1 MVIEQSNVITP
12 PCAGVFPRENGPD
25 ARRAHSWRVRPS
37 DTFHDVANDCVTYLR
52 CLFTSFVMSNIDTWP
67 LPPKIGLSLSSA
79 LIMRRFF
86 ASCRLFF
93 LMYCQSFLVTS
104 VRGIGEAP
112 TTGASCADGVIGF
125 MNAGF
130 GARLVFF
137 AGAFF
142 AAAFF
147 AGAFFA
153 AAFFAPFLAA
163 FFLAV
168 AIDSSPGG

>member
-1 MVIEQSNVITP
+1 
-12 PCAGVFPRENGPD
+12 
-25 ARRAHSWRVRPS
+25 
-37 DTFHDVANDCVTYLR
+37 
-52 CLFTSFVMSNIDTWP
+52 MSNIETWP

-86 ASCRLFF
+86 ASWRLFF
-93 LMYCQSFLVTS
+93 LMYCQSFFVTS
-104 VRGIGEAP
+104 VRGIGFEP
-112 TTGASCADGVIGF
+112 TTGASCADGVMAF
-125 MNAGF
+125 MNAGL
-130 GARLVFF
+130 GARLAFF

-153 AAFFAPFLAA
+153 DFFPALFLPAA

-168 AIDSSPGG
+168 AID

>member
-1 MVIEQSNVITP
+1 MFNLITP
-12 PCAGVFPRENGPD
+12 LGEGCFLRGRTPEGR
-25 ARRAHSWRVRPS
+25 ARGARPS
-37 DTFHDVANDCVTYLR
+37 DTTTLVERRTYLR
-52 CLFTSFVMSNIDTWP
+52 CLFTSFVISNIETCP
-67 LPPKIGLSLSSA
+67 LPPKTGLSLSSA

-104 VRGIGEAP
+104 VRGIGFAP
-112 TTGASCADGVIGF
+112 TTDASRADGVIGF

-130 GARLVFF
+130 GARLV
-137 AGAFF
+137 
-142 AAAFF
+142 FF

>member
-1 MVIEQSNVITP
+1 MPE
-12 PCAGVFPRENGPD
+12 G
-25 ARRAHSWRVRPS
+25 RAPMGARPS
-37 DTFHDVANDCVTYLR
+37 ATVTTGAIDYLR
-52 CLFTSFVMSNIDTWP
+52 CLFTSFVMSNIETWP
-67 LPPKIGLSLSSA
+67 LPQKIGLSLSSA
-79 LIMRRFF
+79 LIIRRFF

-104 VRGIGEAP
+104 VRGIGDAP
-112 TTGASCADGVIGF
+112 TTGASCPEGVIGF

-168 AIDSSPGG
+168 AIESSPGG

>member
-1 MVIEQSNVITP
+1 
-12 PCAGVFPRENGPD
+12 
-25 ARRAHSWRVRPS
+25 
-37 DTFHDVANDCVTYLR
+37 
-52 CLFTSFVMSNIDTWP
+52 MSNIETWP

-86 ASCRLFF
+86 ASWRLFF

-147 AGAFFA
+147 
-153 AAFFAPFLAA
+153 
-163 FFLAV
+163 LAV
-168 AIDSSPGG
+168 AIDGLLVGDRNAFSLWRTRIRRRTN

>member
-1 MVIEQSNVITP
+1 
-12 PCAGVFPRENGPD
+12 
-25 ARRAHSWRVRPS
+25 
-37 DTFHDVANDCVTYLR
+37 
-52 CLFTSFVMSNIDTWP
+52 MSNIETWP

-79 LIMRRFF
+79 LIMRRFL

-104 VRGIGEAP
+104 VRGIGDAP
-112 TTGASCADGVIGF
+112 TTGASCADGIIGF

-137 AGAFF
+137 AAGAFF

-163 FFLAV
+163 AFFLAV
-168 AIDSSPGG
+168 AIDWSPGG